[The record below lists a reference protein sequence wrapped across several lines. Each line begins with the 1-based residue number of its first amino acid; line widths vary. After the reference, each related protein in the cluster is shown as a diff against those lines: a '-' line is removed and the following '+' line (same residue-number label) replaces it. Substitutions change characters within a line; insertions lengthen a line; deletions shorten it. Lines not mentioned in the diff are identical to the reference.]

1 MYESEITSNVPSVVC
16 NMYTFYI
23 LIHYMYYTKKYA
35 RCSFVRPYTTWY
47 LVIVNRP
54 FKR

>member
-23 LIHYMYYTKKYA
+23 LIHYMYYTKKICEMQFCKTLYKVVFSY
-35 RCSFVRPYTTWY
+35 C
-47 LVIVNRP
+47 
-54 FKR
+54 